1 MTSEKHSKE
10 KSCPDPRF
18 CAPGTASMSRV
29 IVDYTFDKFGH
40 SGKERGSHVPGIQQG
55 WRKILLLFFPNG
67 GEFSIYWDEN
77 IIDDARYGMRHKM
90 ERSELEQL
98 RIFFLAYR

>member
-55 WRKILLLFFPNG
+55 
-67 GEFSIYWDEN
+67 
-77 IIDDARYGMRHKM
+77 
-90 ERSELEQL
+90 
-98 RIFFLAYR
+98 